1 MVFVDIK
8 TNYKPTET
16 FRLIYNVP
24 RATLRGGIKGETIR
38 LLRTDSSK
46 KKIIIEKERMY
57 TQAIVTS
64 QL

>member
-16 FRLIYNVP
+16 FQLIHNVP

-46 KKIIIEKERMY
+46 KKKKVEKESMY
-57 TQAIVTS
+57 IQAIVRG